1 MNFGALRSLNNVLQ
15 QLKSDTVTI
24 ALTLAGLA
32 IVIAVIWIMFDSDTT
47 VAAHTK
53 RWEHL
58 RKLFICAIL
67 LSSFGAIIAFGQQI
81 GGAIHA

>member
-1 MNFGALRSLNNVLQ
+1 MNFGTLNALNNVLQ
-15 QLKSDTVTI
+15 QLKSDAVTI

-32 IVIAVIWIMFDSDTT
+32 MVIAVMFIMFDSETT
-47 VAAHTK
+47 VGAHHK

-67 LSSFGAIIAFGQQI
+67 LSSFGAILAFGQQI
-81 GGAIHA
+81 GAALHG